1 MIFFVFVLMKS
12 DFSSSIGPS
21 SSDDE
26 NTQNGTSS
34 GRYKS
39 MRTIYDIDLSIM
51 SDSRISGAAISSTR
65 CRGSRG
71 TFTSDSRLG

>member
-1 MIFFVFVLMKS
+1 MKY
-12 DFSSSIGPS
+12 DFSSSIGSS

-34 GRYKS
+34 GRHKS
-39 MRTIYDIDLSIM
+39 MRTIYDINLSIM
-51 SDSRISGAAISSTR
+51 SDPCISCAAVSSTR

-71 TFTSDSRLG
+71 TFTSDSRLGRARYSDEQ